1 MGGDAIGD
9 YLGHLAVERR
19 MSPNT
24 LDGYRRDL
32 AALQAWA
39 EARSQALAGLGG
51 DWPKPCELKLNEA
64 ELKLS
69 ALRLS
74 GWYRKKLSI
83 APRDILKNWR
93 TSVKTRFLRID

>member
-9 YLGHLAVERR
+9 YLDHLAVERR

-51 DWPKPCELKLNEA
+51 EDIRFHDGLV
-64 ELKLS
+64 S
-69 ALRLS
+69 AVVD
-74 GWYRKKLSI
+74 GVEVT
-83 APRDILKNWR
+83 ILPA
-93 TSVKTRFLRID
+93 VAGGIHL